1 MTATTANYVI
11 FLSCAIGLGYAF
23 YCYRQLKNI
32 NMTEETLKVATLSE
46 AERDEILAMQNRKM
60 PPQTKEEAFEEM
72 KKIAGLIA

>member
-1 MTATTANYVI
+1 
-11 FLSCAIGLGYAF
+11 
-23 YCYRQLKNI
+23 
-32 NMTEETLKVATLSE
+32 MTEETLKVATLSE